1 MVFQHDEMKNLGIK
15 IGFVLVIIGVI
26 WTSLVFNET
35 EKIQDSV
42 LLEKSN
48 SFETKIEFTGSDIGY
63 YKLYMPEFSG
73 NEIFVQVLDTKNNII
88 QEQKIQTKMSVGY
101 FDFSKNGIHTLKITN
116 ISKDTINLQTELGNT
131 NSQKMFPSGIM
142 ILVGAVLIIITS
154 YFKIKNYKIEQPE
167 ANIS

>member
-1 MVFQHDEMKNLGIK
+1 MKNLGIK
-15 IGFVLVIIGVI
+15 VGFVLVIIGVI
-26 WTSLVFNET
+26 WTSLIFNET
-35 EKIQDSV
+35 EKIHDLV

-63 YKLYMPEFSG
+63 YKFYMPEFSG
-73 NEIFVQVLDTKNNII
+73 NEIFVQVLDTKKNII

-101 FDFSKNGIHTLKITN
+101 FDFIKNGTHILKITN
-116 ISKDTINLQTELGNT
+116 ISKEAINLQIELGST

-142 ILVGAVLIIITS
+142 TVVGAVLIMITS

>member
-1 MVFQHDEMKNLGIK
+1 MKHLGMK
-15 IGFVLVIIGVI
+15 IGFVLAVIGIV
-26 WTSLVFNET
+26 WTSLIFNET
-35 EKIQDSV
+35 EKIYNSV

-63 YKLYMPEFSG
+63 YKFYMPEFSG

-101 FDFSKNGIHTLKITN
+101 FDFSKNGMHTLKITN
-116 ISKDTINLQTELGNT
+116 ISKDTINLQMELGNT

>member
-1 MVFQHDEMKNLGIK
+1 MKNLSLKVGL
-15 IGFVLVIIGVI
+15 VLVIIGII
-26 WTSLVFNET
+26 WTSLIFDET
-35 EKIQDSV
+35 EKMHDST
-42 LLEKSN
+42 LLKESN
-48 SFETKIEFTGSDIGY
+48 SFETKTEFTGSDIGY
-63 YKLYMPEFSG
+63 YKFYMPEFSG

-101 FDFSKNGIHTLKITN
+101 FDFSESGIHTLKILN
-116 ISKDTINLQTELGNT
+116 VSKDTINLQIEFGDT

-142 ILVGAVLIIITS
+142 ILVGAVLIMMTS

>member
-1 MVFQHDEMKNLGIK
+1 MKNLGIK

-35 EKIQDSV
+35 EKIYDSV

-48 SFETKIEFTGSDIGY
+48 SFETKIEFIGSDIGY
-63 YKLYMPEFSG
+63 YKFYMPEFSG

-101 FDFSKNGIHTLKITN
+101 FDFSKNGTHTLKITN
-116 ISKDTINLQTELGNT
+116 ISKDIINLQMELGNT